1 MIFLIVET
9 EKKMTLEGKVQ
20 VTKRL
25 INNKTKENVINA
37 LQVIR

>member
-1 MIFLIVET
+1 
-9 EKKMTLEGKVQ
+9 MTLEGKVQ
-20 VTKRL
+20 VMKRL